1 MRKMPGM
8 SGEEEEHP
16 ANKSAV
22 LEEKKVSTCNIM
34 MSSYLSLLQKT
45 HIIE

>member
-1 MRKMPGM
+1 M

-22 LEEKKVSTCNIM
+22 FGRKKKSVTCYNNIM
-34 MSSYLSLLQKT
+34 MSSYLSLQKT

>member
-1 MRKMPGM
+1 M

-22 LEEKKVSTCNIM
+22 FEEMVST
-34 MSSYLSLLQKT
+34 YDYDDDDDQLT
-45 HIIE
+45 